1 MKSIAATA
9 AAAAAGFMTVENEK
23 RFVVDELIA

>member
-1 MKSIAATA
+1 MKSIAA